1 MIHLADVEATERAG
15 AQLAEVL
22 AVGDVIALSGDLGAG
37 KTSFVRGLIGA
48 LGMMGDVP
56 SPSYGLIIPYEAPEV
71 RLPVWHVDLYRLESP
86 DELDELALDEARQE
100 NALLIE
106 WPERM
111 GARLWGD
118 TLGLRLDIMETGGR
132 NLTAS
137 LPPSW
142 EKRWPY
148 Q

>member
-1 MIHLADVEATERAG
+1 LIHLADVEATERAG
-15 AQLAEVL
+15 ARLADVL
-22 AVGDVIALSGDLGAG
+22 ALGDVIALSGDLGAG
-37 KTSFVRGLIGA
+37 KTSLVRGLIGA
-48 LGMMGDVP
+48 LGMEGDVP

-71 RLPVWHVDLYRLESP
+71 RLPVWHVDLYRLENP

-118 TLGLRLDIMETGGR
+118 ALRLRLDIMESGGR
-132 NLTAS
+132 TLTAS

-142 EKRWPY
+142 KKRWPY